1 MTNTV
6 TPTNGS
12 HNGSKPRPKRAGKK
26 SAIGQQKHKR
36 TGIDVALGVLTPL
49 VGQEFLD
56 KYGLRDPLNRTLRYG
71 AQTIFAT
78 AGATSRQFKR
88 VQNLRGG
95 PTRLGANGARGTDY
109 YDLTPDDDQKL
120 IVETV
125 EEFAAEV
132 LRPAAH
138 DADAAITYP
147 PDLVKKAAELGITA
161 INIPE
166 DFDGI
171 AAERSSVTNVLVAEA
186 LAYGDMGLALP
197 ILAPAGVAA
206 ALTHWGSA
214 GQQATYLNE
223 FAGENVPQAC
233 LAIAEPQP
241 LFDPTALKT
250 TAVRTP
256 GGYRLNGFKSLV
268 PAAADAEL
276 FIVAAQLNGKP
287 ALFIVESATDGL
299 TVKADPSMGV
309 RAAALGRV
317 ELDNVSVPLSARL
330 GEDDATDADYSE
342 AIALSRLGWAAL
354 AVGTS
359 HAVLDYVVPYVKERE
374 AFGEPI
380 ANRQSVAFMC
390 ANIAIEL
397 DGLRLVTW
405 RGAARAEQG
414 LSFSREAALAKRLGA
429 DKGMQIGLDGVQL
442 LGGHGFTKEHPV
454 ERWYRDL
461 RVLGVAEGVVVI

>member
-1 MTNTV
+1 MTN
-6 TPTNGS
+6 S
-12 HNGSKPRPKRAGKK
+12 HASKRSGKE
-26 SAIGQQKHKR
+26 SAVGLQKHNR
-36 TGIDVALGVLTPL
+36 TAIDVGMALLTPL
-49 VGQEFLD
+49 MGQEFLD
-56 KYGLRDPLNRTLRYG
+56 KYNLRDPLNRGIKYG
-71 AQTIFAT
+71 VKHGFSA
-78 AGATSRQFKR
+78 AGAATRQFTRIQGIGK
-88 VQNLRGG
+88 
-95 PTRLGANGARGTDY
+95 PATRLAGERPKGSDY
-109 YDLTPDDDQKL
+109 FDLAPDDDQKM
-120 IVETV
+120 IVQTV
-125 EEFAAEV
+125 EEFAEEI

-138 DADAAITYP
+138 DADDAAAYP
-147 PDLVKKAAELGITA
+147 QDLIAKAAELGITA

-171 AAERSSVTNVLVAEA
+171 AERRSTVTNALVAEA

-197 ILAPAGVAA
+197 ILAPGGVAS

-214 GQQATYLNE
+214 DQQATYLKE

-233 LAIAEPQP
+233 LAIAEPHP

-256 GGYRLNGFKSLV
+256 SGYRLDGIKSLV

-276 FIVAAQLNGKP
+276 FVVAAQLNGKP
-287 ALFIVESATDGL
+287 ALFIVEASTTGL
-299 TVKADPSMGV
+299 TVTADPSMGI

-317 ELDNVSVPLSARL
+317 ELDKVTVPLSARL
-330 GEDDATDADYSE
+330 GEDGATDTDYSE

-359 HAVLDYVVPYVKERE
+359 HAVLDYVIPYVKERE

-380 ANRQSVAFMC
+380 ARRQSVAFMC

-397 DGLRLVTW
+397 DGLRLITW

-414 LSFSREAALAKRLGA
+414 LSFAREAALAKKLGT

-461 RVLGVAEGVVVI
+461 RAIGVAEGVVVI

>member
-1 MTNTV
+1 MTNTLPSKNG
-6 TPTNGS
+6 TPT
-12 HNGSKPRPKRAGKK
+12 RPSSAGRQ
-26 SAIGQQKHKR
+26 SAVGLQKHKR
-36 TGIDVALGVLTPL
+36 TATDIGLALITPI

-56 KYGLRDPLNRTLRYG
+56 RYGLRDPLNRSLKYG
-71 AQTIFAT
+71 VRQVFSA
-78 AGATSRQFKR
+78 AGAATRQFQR
-88 VQNLRGG
+88 VQGLGKA
-95 PTRLGANGARGTDY
+95 PTRLKASGADY
-109 YDLTPDDDQKL
+109 FDLTPDDDQQM

-125 EEFAAEV
+125 GEFAAEI

-138 DADAAITYP
+138 DADEAAAYP
-147 PDLVKKAAELGITA
+147 ADLIAKAAELGITA
-161 INIPE
+161 VNVPE

-171 AAERSSVTNVLVAEA
+171 AEHRSTVTNALVAEA

-197 ILAPAGVAA
+197 ILAPGGVAA

-214 GQQATYLNE
+214 DQQATYLKE

-233 LAIAEPQP
+233 VAIAEPHA

-256 GGYRLNGFKSLV
+256 SGYRLSGVKSLV

-287 ALFIVESATDGL
+287 ALFIVEASSKGL
-299 TVKADPSMGV
+299 TVKADPSMGI
-309 RAAALGRV
+309 RAAALGQI
-317 ELDNVSVPLSARL
+317 ELDNVAVPLGNLL
-330 GEDDATDADYSE
+330 GEDGATDQDYSE

-359 HAVLDYVVPYVKERE
+359 HAVLDYVIPYIKERQ

-380 ANRQSVAFMC
+380 AHRQSVAFMT

-397 DGLRLVTW
+397 DGLRLITW

-414 LSFSREAALAKRLGA
+414 LPFAREAALARKLGT

-442 LGGHGFTKEHPV
+442 LGGHGYTKEHPV

-461 RVLGVAEGVVVI
+461 RAIGVAEGVVVL

>member
-1 MTNTV
+1 MTNTLPSKNG
-6 TPTNGS
+6 TKQRPTRSGKES
-12 HNGSKPRPKRAGKK
+12 AVGLQRPKRTATSVGL
-26 SAIGQQKHKR
+26 
-36 TGIDVALGVLTPL
+36 ALVTPL

-56 KYGLRDPLNRTLRYG
+56 RHGLRDPLNRGLRYG
-71 AQTIFAT
+71 VRT
-78 AGATSRQFKR
+78 AFSALGASTRQFKR
-88 VQNLRGG
+88 VQGAG
-95 PTRLGANGARGTDY
+95 ATPTRLKPSGADY
-109 YDLTPDDDQKL
+109 FDLTPDDDQKM

-125 EEFAAEV
+125 AEFAEEI

-138 DADAAITYP
+138 DADAAAEYP
-147 PDLVKKAAELGITA
+147 KDLIGKAAELGITA
-161 INIPE
+161 INVPE

-171 AAERSSVTNVLVAEA
+171 AEHRGTVTNALVAEA
-186 LAYGDMGLALP
+186 LAYGDMGQALP
-197 ILAPAGVAA
+197 ILAPGGVAS

-214 GQQATYLNE
+214 EQQATYLHE

-233 LAIAEPQP
+233 VAIAEPHA

-250 TAVRTP
+250 IAVRTP
-256 GGYRLNGFKSLV
+256 SGYRLTGTKSLV

-276 FIVAAQLNGKP
+276 FIVGAQLNGKP
-287 ALFIVESATDGL
+287 TLFIVESASKGL

-317 ELDNVSVPLSARL
+317 ELNNVAVPLHNRL
-330 GEDDATDADYSE
+330 GEDEANDSDYSE
-342 AIALSRLGWAAL
+342 AIALARLGWAAL

-380 ANRQSVAFMC
+380 ARRQAVAFMC

-397 DGLRLVTW
+397 DGLRLITW
-405 RGAARAEQG
+405 RGASRAEQG
-414 LSFSREAALAKRLGA
+414 LSFAREAALAKRIA
-429 DKGMQIGLDGVQL
+429 TDKGMQIGLDGVQL
-442 LGGHGFTKEHPV
+442 LGGHGFTKEHPA

-461 RVLGVAEGVVVI
+461 RALGVAEGVVVL

>member
-1 MTNTV
+1 MTNTL
-6 TPTNGS
+6 PAKNG
-12 HNGSKPRPKRAGKK
+12 K
-26 SAIGQQKHKR
+26 SAKPGHESGVGLQRHRRSATDIGLA
-36 TGIDVALGVLTPL
+36 IITPI

-56 KYGLRDPLNRTLRYG
+56 RYHLRDPLNRGLRYG
-71 AQTIFAT
+71 IKTAFSA
-78 AGATSRQFKR
+78 AGASTRQFKR
-88 VQNLRGG
+88 IQGLGK
-95 PTRLGANGARGTDY
+95 PATRLKASGADY
-109 YDLTPDDDQKL
+109 FDLTPDQDQKL

-125 EEFAAEV
+125 NEFAAEI
-132 LRPAAH
+132 LRPAAY
-138 DADAAITYP
+138 DADDAASYQ
-147 PDLVKKAAELGITA
+147 PDLIAKAAELGVTA
-161 INIPE
+161 VNIPE

-171 AAERSSVTNVLVAEA
+171 AVHRSTVTNALVAEA

-197 ILAPAGVAA
+197 ILAPGGVAS

-214 GQQATYLNE
+214 DQQATYLKE
-223 FAGENVPQAC
+223 FASENVPQAC

-256 GGYRLNGFKSLV
+256 SGYRLDGVKSLV
-268 PAAADAEL
+268 PAAADAEV
-276 FIVAAQLNGKP
+276 FIIAAQLSGKP
-287 ALFIVESATDGL
+287 ALFIVEAASKGL
-299 TVKADPSMGV
+299 TVKADPSMGI
-309 RAAALGRV
+309 RAAALGQV
-317 ELDNVSVPLSARL
+317 ELDKVVVPLSARL
-330 GEDDATDADYSE
+330 GEDEASDADYSE

-359 HAVLDYVVPYVKERE
+359 HAVLDYVIPYVKERE

-380 ANRQSVAFMC
+380 ARRQSVAFMC

-397 DGLRLVTW
+397 DGLRLITW

-414 LSFSREAALAKRLGA
+414 LPFAREAALAKKIGT

-461 RVLGVAEGVVVI
+461 RAIGVAEGVVVL

>member
-6 TPTNGS
+6 PPKNG
-12 HNGSKPRPKRAGKK
+12 GKPRPRHAAKASAVGTQKRR
-26 SAIGQQKHKR
+26 R
-36 TGIDVALGVLTPL
+36 TPIDVGLALITPI

-56 KYGLRDPLNRTLRYG
+56 RYKLRDPLNRGLQYG
-71 AQTIFAT
+71 VKQVFSAV
-78 AGATSRQFKR
+78 GASNREFKR
-88 VQNLRGG
+88 IRGIG
-95 PTRLGANGARGTDY
+95 RAPTRLKASGSDY
-109 YDLTPDDDQKL
+109 FDLTPDEDQQMIL
-120 IVETV
+120 ETV
-125 EEFAAEV
+125 NEFAEEI
-132 LRPAAH
+132 LRPAAR
-138 DADAAITYP
+138 DADDAASYP
-147 PDLVKKAAELGITA
+147 PDLIAKAAELGITA

-171 AAERSSVTNVLVAEA
+171 AAHRSTVTNALVAEA

-197 ILAPAGVAA
+197 ILAPGGVAS

-214 GQQATYLNE
+214 DQQATYLKE
-223 FAGENVPQAC
+223 FAGDHVPQAC
-233 LAIAEPQP
+233 VAIAEPHA

-256 GGYRLNGFKSLV
+256 SGYRLNGVKSLV

-276 FIVAAQLNGKP
+276 FIVGAQLGGKP
-287 ALFIVESATDGL
+287 TLFIVESATPGL
-299 TVKADPSMGV
+299 TVRADPSMGI

-317 ELDNVSVPLSARL
+317 ELTNVSVPLSARL
-330 GEDDATDADYSE
+330 GEDDAADADYSE
-342 AIALSRLGWAAL
+342 VIALARLGWAAL

-359 HAVLDYVVPYVKERE
+359 HAVLDHVMPYIKERQ

-380 ANRQSVAFMC
+380 AHRQAVAFMT

-397 DGLRLVTW
+397 DGLRLITW

-414 LSFSREAALAKRLGA
+414 LPFAREAALAKRLGA

-442 LGGHGFTKEHPV
+442 LGGHGYTKEHPV

-461 RVLGVAEGVVVI
+461 RAIGLAEGVVVI

>member
-1 MTNTV
+1 MTNTL
-6 TPTNGS
+6 P
-12 HNGSKPRPKRAGKK
+12 SKQDGKE
-26 SAIGQQKHKR
+26 SAVGLQKHNR
-36 TGIDVALGVLTPL
+36 TAIDVGMALLTPL
-49 VGQEFLD
+49 MGQEFLD
-56 KYGLRDPLNRTLRYG
+56 RYHLRDPLNRGIKYG
-71 AQTIFAT
+71 VKHGFSA
-78 AGATSRQFKR
+78 AGAATRQFKR
-88 VQNLRGG
+88 IQGIG
-95 PTRLGANGARGTDY
+95 KPATRLAGHRRKGSDY
-109 YDLTPDDDQKL
+109 FDLTPDDDQKL
-120 IVETV
+120 IVQTV
-125 EEFAAEV
+125 DEFAAEI

-138 DADAAITYP
+138 DADAAAQYP
-147 PDLVKKAAELGITA
+147 QDLISKAAELGITA

-171 AAERSSVTNVLVAEA
+171 AEHRSTVTNALVAEA

-197 ILAPAGVAA
+197 ILAPGGVAS

-214 GQQATYLNE
+214 DQQATYLSE
-223 FAGENVPQAC
+223 FAAEDVPQAC
-233 LAIAEPQP
+233 LAIAEPHP

-256 GGYRLNGFKSLV
+256 SGYRLDGVKSLV

-276 FIVAAQLNGKP
+276 FVIAAALSGKP
-287 ALFIVESATDGL
+287 TLFIVESATKGL
-299 TVKADPSMGV
+299 TVTPDPSMGL

-317 ELDNVSVPLSARL
+317 ELDKVTVPLSARL
-330 GEDDATDADYSE
+330 GEEDASVADSAQVYSE

-359 HAVLDYVVPYVKERE
+359 HAVLDYVVPYVKERQ

-380 ANRQSVAFMC
+380 ARRQSVAFMC

-397 DGLRLVTW
+397 DGLRLITW

-414 LSFSREAALAKRLGA
+414 LSFAREAALAKKLGT

-461 RVLGVAEGVVVI
+461 RAIGIAEGVVVL

>member
-1 MTNTV
+1 MTNTL
-6 TPTNGS
+6 PS
-12 HNGSKPRPKRAGKK
+12 
-26 SAIGQQKHKR
+26 KR
-36 TGIDVALGVLTPL
+36 TGKESAVGLQKRNRTAIDVGMALLTPL
-49 VGQEFLD
+49 MGQEFLD
-56 KYGLRDPLNRTLRYG
+56 KYNLRDPLNRGIKYG
-71 AQTIFAT
+71 VKHGFSA
-78 AGATSRQFKR
+78 AGAATRQFKR
-88 VQNLRGG
+88 IQGIG
-95 PTRLGANGARGTDY
+95 KPATRLASQTKGSDY
-109 YDLTPDDDQKL
+109 FDLTPDDDQKM
-120 IVETV
+120 IVQTV
-125 EEFAAEV
+125 EEFAEEI

-138 DADAAITYP
+138 DADDAATYP
-147 PDLVKKAAELGITA
+147 PDLIAKAAELGITA

-171 AAERSSVTNVLVAEA
+171 AEHRSTVTNALVAEA

-197 ILAPAGVAA
+197 ILAPGGVAS

-214 GQQATYLNE
+214 DQQATYLKE

-233 LAIAEPQP
+233 VAIAEPHP

-256 GGYRLNGFKSLV
+256 SGYRLDGVKSLV
-268 PAAADAEL
+268 PAAADAEI
-276 FIVAAQLNGKP
+276 FIVAAQLNGTP
-287 ALFIVESATDGL
+287 ALFIVEADTQGL
-299 TVKADPSMGV
+299 TVTADPSMGI

-317 ELDNVSVPLSARL
+317 ELNQVTVPLGARL
-330 GEDDATDADYSE
+330 GEQEVSAAEAAQNYSE

-380 ANRQSVAFMC
+380 ARRQSVAFMC

-397 DGLRLVTW
+397 DGLRLITW

-414 LSFSREAALAKRLGA
+414 LSFAREAALAKRLGT

-461 RVLGVAEGVVVI
+461 RAIGVAEGVVVL

>member
-6 TPTNGS
+6 TSTNGS
-12 HNGSKPRPKRAGKK
+12 RNGSKQRPKRSGKQ
-26 SAIGQQKHKR
+26 SAIGEQSHKR
-36 TGIDVALGVLTPL
+36 TGIDLAIGLLTPI

-71 AQTIFAT
+71 TRQIFSA
-78 AGATSRQFKR
+78 AGAASRQFKK
-88 VQNLRGG
+88 VENLRGG
-95 PTRLGANGARGTDY
+95 ATRLKTSGKDY
-109 YDLTPDDDQKL
+109 YDLTPDDDQKM

-125 EEFAAEV
+125 EEFAEEV

-138 DADAAITYP
+138 EADAAATYP
-147 PDLVKKAAELGITA
+147 KDLVTKATELGITA

-186 LAYGDMGLALP
+186 LGYGDMGLALP

-214 GQQATYLNE
+214 GQQATYLKE

-233 LAIAEPQP
+233 VAIAEPQP

-256 GGYRLNGFKSLV
+256 SGYRLTGVKSLV

-287 ALFIVESATDGL
+287 ALFIVESSSAGL
-299 TVKADPSMGV
+299 SVKADPSMGI

-317 ELDNVSVPLSARL
+317 ELNNVAVPLSARL
-330 GEDDATDADYSE
+330 GEDDATDTDYSE

-359 HAVLDYVVPYVKERE
+359 HAVLDYVIPYVKERE

-380 ANRQSVAFMC
+380 ARRQSVAFMC

-397 DGLRLVTW
+397 DGLRLITW

-414 LSFSREAALAKRLGA
+414 LSFVREAALAKKIGT

-461 RVLGVAEGVVVI
+461 RAIGIAEGVVVI

>member
-1 MTNTV
+1 MTDT
-6 TPTNGS
+6 GS
-12 HNGSKPRPKRAGKK
+12 PKTTARSRVKRRDHK
-26 SAIGQQKHKR
+26 SAVGLQPHKR
-36 TGIDVALGVLTPL
+36 TGVDIAIALITPL

-56 KYGLRDPLNRTLRYG
+56 KYQLRDPLNRALRYG
-71 AQTIFAT
+71 TKTIFSTAAT
-78 AGATSRQFKR
+78 TSRQFKR
-88 VQNLRGG
+88 VQNLRTG
-95 PTRLGANGARGTDY
+95 PTRLKSSGKDY
-109 YDLTPDDDQKL
+109 FDLTPDDEQKM
-120 IVETV
+120 IVETLD
-125 EEFAAEV
+125 EFAEEV

-138 DADAAITYP
+138 DADEAATYP
-147 PDLVKKAAELGITA
+147 KDLIAKAAELGITA

-171 AAERSSVTNVLVAEA
+171 AAHRSSVTNVLVAEA

-197 ILAPAGVAA
+197 LLAPGGVAS

-214 GQQATYLNE
+214 DQQATYLPE

-233 LAIAEPQP
+233 VAIAEPQP
-241 LFDPTALKT
+241 LFDPTRLKT

-256 GGYRLNGFKSLV
+256 SGYRLDGVKSLV

-276 FIVAAQLNGKP
+276 FIVGAQLDGKP
-287 ALFIVESATDGL
+287 ALFIVESSAKGL
-299 TVKADPSMGV
+299 TVKADPSMGL
-309 RAAALGRV
+309 RAAALGHV
-317 ELDNVSVPLSARL
+317 ELSGVSVPLGARL
-330 GEDDATDADYSE
+330 GEDDASDQDYSE

-354 AVGTS
+354 TVGTS

-380 ANRQSVAFMC
+380 AHRQAVAFMC

-397 DGLRLVTW
+397 DGLRLITW

-414 LSFSREAALAKRLGA
+414 LPFIREAALAKRLGA

-442 LGGHGFTKEHPV
+442 LGGHGYTKEHPV

-461 RVLGVAEGVVVI
+461 RAIGVAEGVLVI

>member
-1 MTNTV
+1 MTNTL
-6 TPTNGS
+6 PAKNGS
-12 HNGSKPRPKRAGKK
+12 SRPPRTGHE
-26 SAIGQQKHKR
+26 SAVGLQRHKR
-36 TGIDVALGVLTPL
+36 TATDIGLALITPL

-56 KYGLRDPLNRTLRYG
+56 RYNLRDPLNRGLKYG
-71 AQTIFAT
+71 VKQVFSA
-78 AGATSRQFKR
+78 AGASTRQFKR
-88 VQNLRGG
+88 IQGLGKP
-95 PTRLGANGARGTDY
+95 PTRLSSADKGAGY
-109 YDLTPDDDQKL
+109 FDLTPDDDQKM

-125 EEFAAEV
+125 KEFAEEV
-132 LRPAAH
+132 LRPAAR
-138 DADAAITYP
+138 DADEAAAYP
-147 PDLVKKAAELGITA
+147 ADLIAKAAELGITA

-171 AAERSSVTNVLVAEA
+171 AEHRSTITNALVSEA

-197 ILAPAGVAA
+197 ILAPGGVAS

-214 GQQATYLNE
+214 DQQATYLRE

-233 LAIAEPQP
+233 LAIAEPHP
-241 LFDPTALKT
+241 LFDPTALRT

-256 GGYRLNGFKSLV
+256 GGYRLTGVKSLV
-268 PAAADAEL
+268 PAAAHAEL
-276 FIVAAQLNGKP
+276 FIVAAQLDGKP
-287 ALFIVESATDGL
+287 ALFIVEASTEGVSV
-299 TVKADPSMGV
+299 TPDPSMGV

-317 ELDNVSVPLSARL
+317 ELANVAVPLHNRL
-330 GEDDATDADYSE
+330 GEDGATDRDYSE

-354 AVGTS
+354 AVGTC

-380 ANRQSVAFMC
+380 AHRQAVAFMC

-397 DGLRLVTW
+397 DGLRLVAW
-405 RGAARAEQG
+405 RGASRAEQG
-414 LSFSREAALAKRLGA
+414 LPFAREAALAKRLGS

-442 LGGHGFTKEHPV
+442 LGGHGYTKEHPV

-461 RVLGVAEGVVVI
+461 RAIGVAEGVVVL

>member
-1 MTNTV
+1 MTDTV
-6 TPTNGS
+6 S
-12 HNGSKPRPKRAGKK
+12 GSKKTSKPARPRAKRRGRKTGV
-26 SAIGQQKHKR
+26 GQQPHQR
-36 TGIDVALGVLTPL
+36 TGVDIAIALLTPL

-56 KYGLRDPLNRTLRYG
+56 KYRLRDPLNRGLRYG
-71 AQTIFAT
+71 TKKVFST
-78 AGATSRQFKR
+78 AAAGSRQFKR

-95 PTRLGANGARGTDY
+95 PTRLKASGQDY
-109 YDLTPDDDQKL
+109 FDLTPDDDQKM
-120 IVETV
+120 IVETLD
-125 EEFAAEV
+125 EFAAEV

-138 DADAAITYP
+138 DADEAATYP
-147 PDLVKKAAELGITA
+147 PELIAKAAELGITA
-161 INIPE
+161 VNIPE

-171 AAERSSVTNVLVAEA
+171 AAHRSSVTNVLVAEA

-197 ILAPAGVAA
+197 ILAPGGVAS

-214 GQQATYLNE
+214 DQQATYLPE

-233 LAIAEPQP
+233 VAIAEPQP
-241 LFDPTALKT
+241 LFDPTRLKT

-256 GGYRLNGFKSLV
+256 SGYRLTGVKSMV

-276 FIVAAQLNGKP
+276 FIVGAQLDGKP
-287 ALFIVESATDGL
+287 ALFIVESSAKGL
-299 TVKADPSMGV
+299 TVKADPSMGI
-309 RAAALGRV
+309 RAAALGQL
-317 ELDNVSVPLSARL
+317 ELSGVSVPLHARL
-330 GEDDATDADYSE
+330 GEDEATDDDYSE

-380 ANRQSVAFMC
+380 AHRQAVAFMC

-397 DGLRLVTW
+397 DGLRLITW

-414 LSFSREAALAKRLGA
+414 LTFTREAALAKRLGA

-461 RVLGVAEGVVVI
+461 RAIGVAEGVVVI

>member
-1 MTNTV
+1 MTNTL
-6 TPTNGS
+6 PS
-12 HNGSKPRPKRAGKK
+12 KNGSKRPGRE
-26 SAIGQQKHKR
+26 SAVGLQKHKR
-36 TGIDVALGVLTPL
+36 TATDIGLALITPI

-56 KYGLRDPLNRTLRYG
+56 RHNLRGPLNRSLKYG
-71 AQTIFAT
+71 VKQVFSA
-78 AGATSRQFKR
+78 AGASTRQFKR
-88 VQNLRGG
+88 IQGLRSK
-95 PTRLGANGARGTDY
+95 PTRLMASGANY
-109 YDLTPDDDQKL
+109 FDLTPDDDQKL
-120 IVETV
+120 ILETV
-125 EEFAAEV
+125 SEFADEI
-132 LRPAAH
+132 LRPAAR
-138 DADAAITYP
+138 DADEAASYP
-147 PDLVKKAAELGITA
+147 PDLIAKAAELGITA
-161 INIPE
+161 INIPG

-171 AAERSSVTNVLVAEA
+171 ATHRATVTNALVAEA

-197 ILAPAGVAA
+197 ILAPGGVAS

-214 GQQATYLNE
+214 DQQATYLPE

-233 LAIAEPQP
+233 VAIAEPQP

-256 GGYRLNGFKSLV
+256 GGYRLSGVKSLV

-276 FIVAAQLNGKP
+276 FIIGAQLSGKP
-287 ALFIVESATDGL
+287 ALFIVESSSQGL
-299 TVKADPSMGV
+299 TVKADPSMGI

-317 ELDNVSVPLSARL
+317 ELDNVSVPPAARL
-330 GEDDATDADYSE
+330 GEDGAGDADYSE

-359 HAVLDYVVPYVKERE
+359 HAVLDHVVPYVKERH

-380 ANRQSVAFMC
+380 AHRQAVAFMC

-397 DGLRLVTW
+397 DGLRLITW

-414 LSFSREAALAKRLGA
+414 LSFAREAALAKRLGT

-442 LGGHGFTKEHPV
+442 LGGHGYTKEHPV

-461 RVLGVAEGVVVI
+461 RAIGVAEGVVVI